1 MGVGL
6 CARGSKGS
14 GVRALCVQ
22 ERPASIGAGGGA
34 LGRRNVAQPGRRRRA
49 EGEATAAAI
58 GDGNCA
64 GVNAHGVRNRRGAG
78 LGNGDS
84 AWIACAREGN
94 RTTIQSGPL
103 VGDVGANREGRHFS
117 TAKLPQK
124 LNYGQELV
132 NTKVVED
139 GPSYNFHIGT
149 FL

>member
-1 MGVGL
+1 MAPVG
-6 CARGSKGS
+6 RG
-14 GVRALCVQ
+14 
-22 ERPASIGAGGGA
+22 I
-34 LGRRNVAQPGRRRRA
+34 N
-49 EGEATAAAI
+49 
-58 GDGNCA
+58 A
-64 GVNAHGVRNRRGAG
+64 GVKVHGARNHHGAG

-117 TAKLPQK
+117 MAKLPQK
-124 LNYGQELV
+124 LNNGQELV